1 MDTSDKGFSTKLIH
15 GGDYHDELG
24 SAVTPIY
31 QTSTFS
37 FRNVE
42 HGANLFSGEGQGYI
56 YTRLGNPTIGA
67 LEAKLALLENGAGGV
82 ALSSGMAAVTTVYSA
97 FLKQG
102 DHMISSRSV
111 YGPSR
116 GVMETIFAGFGI
128 TSSYVD
134 TTDIEEIKS
143 AHKPN
148 SKLLYLE
155 SPSNPT
161 IELADIKAA
170 SEWAHKKGM
179 IVVVD
184 NTFCSPVLQKPL
196 DLGADVVLHSVTKFI
211 NGHADIV
218 GGALIAKRE
227 DHVKLLRKTMAMMGG
242 NMDPHQAYMVQ
253 RGVKTL
259 EIRVLRAQ
267 ENAMLIAQY
276 LENHDE
282 VDWVMYPGLS
292 SFPQKQLVHTQM
304 SGPGAMMSF
313 GLKGGFEAGVTL
325 MNNVKLALLAVSLG
339 GVETLIQHPASM
351 THAGLSKE
359 ARMEAGI
366 TDNLV
371 RFSVGIENAE
381 DIISDLE
388 QALEKVS
395 TLKAV

>member
-15 GGDYHDELG
+15 GGDFQDEFG

-37 FRNVE
+37 FKNVE

-56 YTRLGNPTIGA
+56 YTRLGNPTIEA
-67 LEAKLALLENGAGGV
+67 LESKLAQLENGFGGI

-97 FLKQG
+97 FLRQG

-134 TTDIEEIKS
+134 TSDLEEIKA
-143 AHKPN
+143 AHRPN
-148 SKLLYLE
+148 SKVLYLE

-161 IELADIKAA
+161 IELVDIRAA
-170 SEWAHKKGM
+170 SEWAHKNGM

-218 GGALIAKRE
+218 GGALVAKRE
-227 DHVKLLRKTMAMMGG
+227 DHAKLLKKTMAMMGG

-267 ENAMLIAQY
+267 KNAALIAEY
-276 LENHDE
+276 LENHEE
-282 VDWVMYPGLS
+282 VDWVMYPGLA
-292 SFPQKQLVHTQM
+292 SFPQKELVQKQM

-325 MNNVKLALLAVSLG
+325 MNHVKLALLAVSLG

-351 THAGLSKE
+351 THAGLSRE
-359 ARMEAGI
+359 ARTEAGI

-371 RFSVGIENAE
+371 RFSVGIENVE
-381 DIISDLE
+381 DLIDDLE
-388 QALEKVS
+388 QALEKVGA
-395 TLKAV
+395 LKAV